1 MPTYSDV
8 KIAYEK
14 ISRLDEQI
22 QAMKTYQNELDE
34 VFSLQSKEMDSL
46 IKMTANNN
54 YIKIREIET
63 KVETTTNEITST
75 QNIIN
80 IQLAEISKDIEMVK
94 KNRSKIESLEW
105 AQDDKAKLE
114 ILVAENEQLWTFV
127 QGFVD
132 EQSITYNKKM
142 QNNDLKL
149 SDKMHALD
157 WVARNA
163 IYCTPNS
170 VETSITTFKSLY
182 NNDNQTLTNAF
193 IFSSHNSDVIATI
206 LSKLEHYSALKS
218 EKQNEICTQLSILE
232 PALINDMNLEHA
244 LSKNIHLIL
253 LKFIDPKSLAKTEPQ
268 SQPVT
273 LLKFLMRCLASTLR
287 NDEFISVFVN
297 IKDSIFKVSSILKYI
312 GDQEI
317 LANSAK
323 VIRLVCRDQNNIVVI
338 KNDCKDLPNILV
350 DSIHKY
356 GYSLIVVQ
364 ELVLALKYY
373 THVVEAVPNL
383 MMENVQFLVDL
394 YKEANNE
401 KIKSNVQ
408 AILIQ

>member
-1 MPTYSDV
+1 
-8 KIAYEK
+8 
-14 ISRLDEQI
+14 
-22 QAMKTYQNELDE
+22 
-34 VFSLQSKEMDSL
+34 
-46 IKMTANNN
+46 
-54 YIKIREIET
+54 
-63 KVETTTNEITST
+63 
-75 QNIIN
+75 
-80 IQLAEISKDIEMVK
+80 MVK